1 MIAEAVDYIKKRFF
15 TSDGTESVRSLS
27 PTLFKYVIGEMLF
40 SFVICFFFF
49 FVVFFVNQ
57 ILLMAKEVLTKR
69 VPVDQVVLLII
80 FSLPTVI
87 AMSAP
92 FASLVGTL
100 MTVGRLTSDNEILV
114 MLSSGLSYKVIFY
127 PAIAV
132 GILISLLSFFTND
145 VLLPAGTVQ
154 FNKLWRKILV
164 STPALEL
171 QANSVKRFRG
181 TVIVTEG
188 VTGNVIDNVLILD
201 KTNDGERRIIMAKSA
216 ELRDGGKEGLSL
228 DLEKAFIHSS
238 KEMKRDDYDYAS
250 SDLLQYWVSNED
262 IIQTQ
267 VNVSPREMSSRDVHT
282 QIIKRTGEVDD
293 RVNDRKTR
301 GLSHALSLEKTLRA
315 GPESDDWNRRISIAA
330 NFTREV
336 TAIEGIKDDRSLRIF
351 RIEMFR
357 KFSVPFGAFCFVFL
371 AVSLGLMAKKSGQTV
386 GFIFG
391 VIIAVLYWSM
401 LFIGQTMG
409 LRLGTPPFW
418 SMWYPN
424 ILSLAVGIFL
434 ALARVR
440 K

>member
-1 MIAEAVDYIKKRFF
+1 
-15 TSDGTESVRSLS
+15 
-27 PTLFKYVIGEMLF
+27 
-40 SFVICFFFF
+40 
-49 FVVFFVNQ
+49 
-57 ILLMAKEVLTKR
+57 MAKEVLTKR
-69 VPVDQVVLLII
+69 VPGDQVILLII

-127 PAIAV
+127 PAITV

-171 QANSVKRFRG
+171 QANSVKRFRD
-181 TVIVTEG
+181 TVIVTES
-188 VTGNVIDNVLILD
+188 VSGNVIDNVLILD
-201 KTNDGERRIIMAKSA
+201 KTDDGERRIIMAKTA

-238 KEMKRDDYDYAS
+238 KEMSREDYDYAS

-262 IIQTQ
+262 IMQGPTS
-267 VNVSPREMSSRDVHT
+267 VSPREMSSRDVYTH
-282 QIIKRTGEVDD
+282 IVNRRVELTGRIDE
-293 RVNDRKTR
+293 RKIR
-301 GLSHALSLEKTLRA
+301 GAGHAFSLEKTLRE
-315 GPESDDWNRRISIAA
+315 GPESEDWNRRISLAS
-330 NFTREV
+330 NLSREV
-336 TAIEGIKDDRSLRIF
+336 SAIEGIIDDRNLTIYV
-351 RIEMFR
+351 IEIQR

-391 VIIAVLYWSM
+391 VIIAVLYWSA

-424 ILSLAVGIFL
+424 ILSLVSGVIL
-434 ALARVR
+434 ALVRV
-440 K
+440 KK

>member
-1 MIAEAVDYIKKRFF
+1 MVKASDALEGKRQ
-15 TSDGTESVRSLS
+15 VS
-27 PTLFKYVIGEMLF
+27 PTLFRYILTEMLF
-40 SFVICFFFF
+40 SFMICFFFF

-69 VPVDQVVLLII
+69 VPADQVILLII

-114 MLSSGLSYKVIFY
+114 MLSSGLSYKIIFY
-127 PAIAV
+127 PAITV
-132 GILISLLSFFTND
+132 GILVSLMSFFTND

-154 FNKLWRKILV
+154 FNRLWRKILV

-171 QANSVKRFRG
+171 QANSVKRFRD
-181 TVIVTEG
+181 TVIVTDG

-201 KTNDGERRIIMAKSA
+201 KTDDGERRIILAKTA
-216 ELRDGGKEGLSL
+216 ELRDGGREGLSL
-228 DLEKAFIHSS
+228 DLEHAFVHSS
-238 KEMKRDDYDYAS
+238 KEMAREDYDYAS
-250 SDLLQYWVSNED
+250 SELLQYWVSNED
-262 IIQTQ
+262 IIQAQ
-267 VNVSPREMSSRDVHT
+267 VSISAREMSSRDVYS
-282 QIIKRTGEVDD
+282 QIKKRTVEVAE
-293 RVNDRKTR
+293 RANERKIR
-301 GLSHALSLEKTLRA
+301 GISHAFSLEKTFRE
-315 GPESDDWNRRISIAA
+315 GPASEDWSRRISLATS
-330 NFTREV
+330 FSREV
-336 TAIEGIKDDRSLRIF
+336 AAVESVRDDRNLTVYT
-351 RIEMFR
+351 IEIYR
-357 KFSVPFGAFCFVFL
+357 KFSVPIGAFCFVFL

-409 LRLGTPPFW
+409 LRLGTPPFI

-424 ILSLAVGIFL
+424 ILSLIVGVIL
-434 ALARVR
+434 ALIKVR